1 MLLSE
6 QREARA
12 AESDTTMI
20 INDNDGLDVPL
31 DWQGR
36 SSDDAESLPGGA
48 DRLSV
53 HSTPTERSVT
63 PVSIISVAG
72 HILTAS
78 EQSVMS
84 GESRST
90 ISLIDAAERH
100 QQAVRQQLADE
111 RVHLEA
117 LDRAREREHQRSR
130 ESGAGDAL

>member
-1 MLLSE
+1 M
-6 QREARA
+6 
-12 AESDTTMI
+12 
-20 INDNDGLDVPL
+20 
-31 DWQGR
+31 
-36 SSDDAESLPGGA
+36 
-48 DRLSV
+48 
-53 HSTPTERSVT
+53 T

-117 LDRAREREHQRSR
+117 LGRAREREHQRSR